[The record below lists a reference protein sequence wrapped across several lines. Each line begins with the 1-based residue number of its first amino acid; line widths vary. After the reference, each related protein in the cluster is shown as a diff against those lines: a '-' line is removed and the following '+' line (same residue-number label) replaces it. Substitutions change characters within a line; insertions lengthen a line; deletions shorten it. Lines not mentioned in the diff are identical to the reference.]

1 VNAYST
7 MTAELRLKPL
17 GKKVLHYMR
26 TRGAISPLVA
36 FSTYGTMRLAAC
48 IHDLREAGFE
58 IVTTIK
64 EDEEGDKYA
73 SYRLIEL
80 RHQTRAA

>member
-1 VNAYST
+1 MNAHLT
-7 MTAELRLKPL
+7 MTTELRLKPL
-17 GKKVLHYMR
+17 GKKVLNYMR

-48 IHDLREAGFE
+48 IHDLREAGFT
-58 IVTTIK
+58 IITTMK

-73 SYRLIEL
+73 SYSLVEERK
-80 RHQTRAA
+80 RAA

>member
-1 VNAYST
+1 VNAV
-7 MTAELRLKPL
+7 TALMNETNLKPL
-17 GKKVLHYMR
+17 GKKVLNYLR

-58 IVTTIK
+58 ITTTMK
-64 EDEEGDKYA
+64 VDEEGDKYA
-73 SYRLIEL
+73 SYSLVESK
-80 RHQTRAA
+80 RAA

>member
-1 VNAYST
+1 MNAV
-7 MTAELRLKPL
+7 TALMNEAHLKPL
-17 GKKVLHYMR
+17 GKKVLNYMR

-48 IHDLREAGFE
+48 IHDLREAGFVIE
-58 IVTTIK
+58 TQMK

-73 SYRLIEL
+73 SYRLIEPQK
-80 RHQTRAA
+80 RKAA

>member
-1 VNAYST
+1 MNAVSSL
-7 MTAELRLKPL
+7 MAENNLKPL
-17 GKKVLHYMR
+17 GKKVLNYMR

-36 FSTYGTMRLAAC
+36 FSTYGTMRLAAQ

-58 IVTTIK
+58 IATTIK

-73 SYRLIEL
+73 SYRLVEP
-80 RHQTRAA
+80 QKRAA

>member
-1 VNAYST
+1 
-7 MTAELRLKPL
+7 
-17 GKKVLHYMR
+17 
-26 TRGAISPLVA
+26 
-36 FSTYGTMRLAAC
+36 MRLAAC
-48 IHDLREAGFE
+48 NHDLREAGFE

>member
-1 VNAYST
+1 MNAV
-7 MTAELRLKPL
+7 TALMNEAHLKPL
-17 GKKVLHYMR
+17 GKKVLNYMR

-48 IHDLREAGFE
+48 IHDLREAGFT
-58 IVTTIK
+58 ITTTMR

-73 SYRLIEL
+73 SYRLIEEK
-80 RHQTRAA
+80 RKAA